1 MKKPKEY
8 YQEIDIYRGGCW
20 LLWPSNR
27 EQAEE
32 WYNNKFKHTERQEFI
47 SLDEADAVS
56 ILGTTNVIVLTEW
69 HFNPEWIS
77 NLTHECVHVAN
88 HILEV
93 RGVKEEKGC
102 DEAQAYLVGFLVSRF
117 LTALKSIKQK

>member
-27 EQAEE
+27 EQAED
-32 WYNNKFKHTERQEFI
+32 WYNNKFKHTERQEFH

-56 ILGTTNVIVLTEW
+56 ILGTSNVIVLTEW
-69 HFNPEWIS
+69 HNNPEWIS
-77 NLTHECVHVAN
+77 NLAHECVHVAN
-88 HILEV
+88 HILQN
-93 RGVKEEKGC
+93 RGIKEEKGC

>member
-1 MKKPKEY
+1 MKKLLEY
-8 YQEIDIYRGGCW
+8 YLEIDIYRGGCW

-27 EQAEE
+27 KQAEE
-32 WYNNKFKHTERQEFI
+32 WYNNKFKP
-47 SLDEADAVS
+47 
-56 ILGTTNVIVLTEW
+56 TEW

-117 LTALKSIKQK
+117 LTALKSVKQK